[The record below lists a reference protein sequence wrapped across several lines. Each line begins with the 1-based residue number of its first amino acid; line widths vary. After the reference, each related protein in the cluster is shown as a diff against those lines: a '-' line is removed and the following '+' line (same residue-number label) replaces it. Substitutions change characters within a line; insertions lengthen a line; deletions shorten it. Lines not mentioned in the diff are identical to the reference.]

1 MSQHTV
7 ILECP
12 EMHLRPIDGAPWMV
26 TTTDVSAKYFSADE
40 VSQIDPGV
48 SSTSSGFVD
57 GVSWRAFAP
66 NYREIFVDVHVNC
79 IPAEC
84 DWQCYL
90 DWYSDLVKAYGT
102 KGQVS
107 MSI

>member
-12 EMHLRPIDGAPWMV
+12 EKHLRHIDGAPWMV

-66 NYREIFVDVHVNC
+66 NYRRIFVDVNVNC
-79 IPAEC
+79 TRAAPSATG
-84 DWQCYL
+84 
-90 DWYSDLVKAYGT
+90 SATVHRKSSHT
-102 KGQVS
+102 NFFT
-107 MSI
+107 MS